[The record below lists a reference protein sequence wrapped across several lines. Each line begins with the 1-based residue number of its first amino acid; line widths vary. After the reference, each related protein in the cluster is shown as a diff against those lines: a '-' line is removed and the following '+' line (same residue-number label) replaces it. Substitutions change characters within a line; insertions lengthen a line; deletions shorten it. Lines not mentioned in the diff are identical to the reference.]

1 MQIDSLALQMRPRA
15 PHEAADLG
23 IRLCQANAGAVYR
36 CFLAVAVPLS
46 VVALALFE
54 YSPWYPVLFLWC
66 AKPWLDRTV
75 LFVLSRAAFGQSTTL
90 ADLWR
95 EQRAVWWRQ
104 LITTWTL
111 RRLSPWRSLTQ
122 PVYQLE
128 GHSFFGVRK
137 RIAQLRNRYS
147 GAAFSMTC
155 AFLFATVGL
164 TMGVVSLTAWAAS
177 PEQDTGFWSL
187 LLTLL
192 RGDWTPGTQ
201 FMAAFGYITSS
212 LFLEPFYVAAGFG
225 MYLNR
230 RAELEAWDIE
240 QEFRR
245 AFAS

>member
-1 MQIDSLALQMRPRA
+1 VKIDSLALRMRPRA

-23 IRLCQANAGAVYR
+23 IRLCQSRAREVYR
-36 CFLAVAVPLS
+36 CYLAVAIPMGLLS
-46 VVALALFE
+46 LSLFE
-54 YSPWYPVLFLWC
+54 VAEWLPSVFLWF

-75 LFVLSRAAFGQSTTL
+75 LFVLARAAFGQQTTL
-90 ADLWR
+90 KDLWNN
-95 EQRAVWWRQ
+95 QRDVWWRQ
-104 LITTWTL
+104 FILTWTW

-128 GHSFFGVRK
+128 GHSLF
-137 RIAQLRNRYS
+137 QLRRRVKQLRRRHS
-147 GAAFSMTC
+147 GAALMMTSTFGL
-155 AFLFATVGL
+155 AETFLTLAVF
-164 TMGVVSLTAWAAS
+164 SLTFWFAA
-177 PEQDTGFWSL
+177 QGMGFEFKSL
-187 LLTLL
+187 FDNESMRVLMLLVSIAYVVTV
-192 RGDWTPGTQ
+192 
-201 FMAAFGYITSS
+201 